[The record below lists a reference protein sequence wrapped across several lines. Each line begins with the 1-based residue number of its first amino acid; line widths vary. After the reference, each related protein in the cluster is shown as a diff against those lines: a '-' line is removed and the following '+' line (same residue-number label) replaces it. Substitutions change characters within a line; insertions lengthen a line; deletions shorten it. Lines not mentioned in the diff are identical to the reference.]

1 MTFDDIERLTRKT
14 LIKTRALR
22 IPVDVALVA
31 HRLGLHVEQADLPA
45 EVSGF
50 LTLRGKRGTIVYNET
65 HPRVRQR
72 FTIAHEIGH
81 YVMHRDQSDLF
92 IDKRYP
98 LWLRDTNAST
108 GERLQEI
115 QANHF
120 AATLLMPRT
129 AVEEAYSGLEY
140 DLDLDDE
147 DRLDELARSF
157 AVSNQALSIR
167 LSRVFGRTA

>member
-1 MTFDDIERLTRKT
+1 MTFDDIERLTRKI
-14 LIKTRALR
+14 LIETRTLR

-129 AVEEAYSGLEY
+129 AVEEAYSSLEY

-157 AVSNQALSIR
+157 AVSKQALSIR
-167 LSRVFGRTA
+167 LSRVFGWTA

>member
-1 MTFDDIERLTRKT
+1 MNLHNIERLTRKILTSTRT
-14 LIKTRALR
+14 LRLPI
-22 IPVDVALVA
+22 DVALVA
-31 HRLGLHVEQADLPA
+31 HRLGLHVEPADLPA

-50 LTLRGKRGTIVYNET
+50 LTLRGKRATIAYNEA

-81 YVMHRDQSDLF
+81 YVLHRDESDLF

-120 AATLLMPRT
+120 AASILMPRT
-129 AVEEAYSGLEY
+129 AVEEAYSKLEH

-157 AVSNQALSIR
+157 AVSKQALSIR
-167 LSRVFGRTA
+167 LSRVFGWTA

>member
-1 MTFDDIERLTRKT
+1 MNLQDIERKTQRILTKT
-14 LIKTRALR
+14 ETLR
-22 IPVDVALVA
+22 LPIDVALVA
-31 HRLGLHVEQADLPA
+31 HRLGLHVERADLPA

-50 LTLRGKRGTIVYNET
+50 LTLRGKRGTIAYNEA
-65 HPRVRQR
+65 HPLVRQR

-81 YVMHRDQSDLF
+81 YMLHRDQSDLF

-108 GERLQEI
+108 GDSLQEI

-120 AATLLMPRT
+120 AATLLMPRI
-129 AVEEAYSGLEY
+129 AVKEAYSKLDL

-157 AVSNQALSIR
+157 AVSKQALSIR
-167 LSRVFGRTA
+167 LSRVFGWSA